1 MPSTWHLLLRVNFLE
16 KVWASQGSKEST
28 YMIVSCL
35 YDFPSYGW
43 KSPAIQ
49 RMIQSTWTRLHADI
63 LCKVFLFS
71 NPKGNVGALE
81 PRPPKRGEEFKKK
94 KKKASLS
101 ACSSLSSHLQLYQIS
116 QRRLWFLIKRDRFGE
131 KLRPGIFSNEEYC
144 ISIKKFKNIWIYR
157 VGELGEHL
165 LQAKIL

>member
-94 KKKASLS
+94 KKKKPLSLPAPLS
-101 ACSSLSSHLQLYQIS
+101 PAICSYTKSLRGACD
-116 QRRLWFLIKRDRFGE
+116 F
-131 KLRPGIFSNEEYC
+131 
-144 ISIKKFKNIWIYR
+144 
-157 VGELGEHL
+157 
-165 LQAKIL
+165 

>member
-1 MPSTWHLLLRVNFLE
+1 
-16 KVWASQGSKEST
+16 
-28 YMIVSCL
+28 MIVSCL

-94 KKKASLS
+94 KKKPLSLPAPLS
-101 ACSSLSSHLQLYQIS
+101 PAICRYTKSLRGACD
-116 QRRLWFLIKRDRFGE
+116 F
-131 KLRPGIFSNEEYC
+131 
-144 ISIKKFKNIWIYR
+144 
-157 VGELGEHL
+157 
-165 LQAKIL
+165 